1 MSEENAKKIFEQY
14 NRMSDI
20 VRCPNGRAIIRKLL
34 DSYAK
39 AAVNLYGIISRDD
52 FIDIFNK
59 QNVDQTSSEELYI
72 LLLPLVLK
80 DGWYCFYKEYIVHY
94 LFFNNFDHADYLLEH
109 QADKPRYIPDKD
121 EFLKYVIED
130 YTDNDHWWNVHRFML
145 DVFGYSKDTSEG
157 YEEVREYITYSDGI
171 RELGSILDRHN
182 LIFSGEKQLQEFI
195 NLIMLAK
202 NNTRIWENNG
212 HTPSETHEILSK
224 LNKNIVKFPTLQK
237 PKVRRNDPCPCGSG
251 KKFKKCCALFEDT
264 KTAQLSSDEC
274 RLFYETWYG
283 LMGFVNE
290 RMGVIKAKI
299 KPEYPNAVSDM
310 LVHKVREVL
319 WQKPELVDEYI
330 SETELPQE
338 KIDILKLWRTSYIK
352 GMFFLLEYQPEYA
365 VAIAPNEQGED
376 RLYGIKGIS
385 NSIANT
391 LQRGLP
397 AQVETVL
404 LPFKGKIIYDS
415 FMSSMSIGF
424 AEGAKAAF
432 REMYDNAIKHG
443 IITSLE

>member
-14 NRMSDI
+14 NRTSDI
-20 VRCPNGRAIIRKLL
+20 VRCPNGRAITRKLL
-34 DSYAK
+34 DSYAR
-39 AAVNLYGIISRDD
+39 AAVNLYGIISRED

-59 QNVDQTSSEELYI
+59 QNIDQTTDEEIYI

-80 DGWYCFYKEYIVHY
+80 DGWYGFYKEFIVHY
-94 LFFNNFDHADYLLEH
+94 WFFDDFNQADYLLEH
-109 QADKPRYIPDKD
+109 QADKPRYIPEKN

-130 YTDNDHWWNVHRFML
+130 YADKDHWWNVRCFMRDL
-145 DVFGYSKDTSEG
+145 FGYSKDTSEG
-157 YEEVREYITYSDGI
+157 YEEIRNYITYGDGI

-182 LIFSGEKQLQEFI
+182 LIFSGEGQLQEFI

-212 HTPSETHEILSK
+212 YTPSELHGILSK
-224 LNKNIVKFPTLQK
+224 RDKNIVKFPTLQRAK
-237 PKVRRNDPCPCGSG
+237 AGRNDPCPCGSG
-251 KKFKKCCALFEDT
+251 KKYKKCCAIFDDT

-290 RMGVIKAKI
+290 RKGVIKAKI

-310 LVHKVREVL
+310 MIHKVREVL
-319 WQKPELVDEYI
+319 WENPELIYEYI
-330 SETELPQE
+330 SETKLPQE
-338 KIDILKLWRTSYIK
+338 KSDILKLWKTNHKK
-352 GMFFLLEYQPEYA
+352 GMIIILEYRSEYA
-365 VAIAPNEQGED
+365 VAITSNEQGED

-397 AQVETVL
+397 AQAETVL

-415 FMSSMSIGF
+415 FMSSMPIGF
-424 AEGAKAAF
+424 PEGAKAAF
-432 REMYDNAIKHG
+432 REMHDKAIRHG